1 MKKSLLCMAIASSL
15 IVPAVA
21 MADATLYGSFR
32 MAMAKEDN
40 KSMSLDDDSTRIG
53 LRGTV
58 DLGLEDTKGIFRWE
72 QALDINSGALVSN
85 GGRYAWL
92 GATGSWGTLT
102 GGKQDAPIQA
112 LVTAYA
118 DDFNSGAQ
126 GGHSQVAR
134 QFNRRQG
141 NTLVY
146 ASPKMNGLQASAS
159 AVFAGDDIRT
169 SGSTGPKD
177 RMVDGYSLG
186 LAYDANNLY
195 FAGAFGN
202 AKSAK
207 SAAGSYGID
216 QNTWGLAAGFKVSDL
231 TLKAKYV
238 HLEDKTGGSSFVRT
252 QGKANEYVI
261 SASYAIDR
269 TTLMAEF
276 GQTERKPDNAADLK
290 GRHYALGIQQRMG
303 RGRVYAEYHDY
314 TKPLYAS
321 RGDKFLVGYRVDF

>member
-32 MAMAKEDN
+32 MAMVKEDN

-53 LRGTV
+53 VRGTV
-58 DLGLEDTKGIFRWE
+58 DLGLEDTKGVFRWE
-72 QALDINSGALVSN
+72 QALDVNKGALDS
-85 GGRYAWL
+85 GRYAWL
-92 GATGSWGTLT
+92 GATGSWGTVT

-112 LVTAYA
+112 LVTSYA

-159 AVFAGDDIRT
+159 AVFAGDDLS
-169 SGSTGPKD
+169 SGNKD

-202 AKSAK
+202 AKSGKNAV
-207 SAAGSYGID
+207 GNYGID
-216 QNTWGLAAGFKVSDL
+216 QNTWGLAAGFKVSGL

-238 HLEDKTGGSSFVRT
+238 HLDDKTGGSSFVRT
-252 QGKANEYVI
+252 QGEANEYVI
-261 SASYAIDR
+261 GASYVIDN

-276 GQTERKPDNAADLK
+276 GQTERKPDNAVDLK
-290 GRHYALGIQQRMG
+290 GRHYALGVQQRMG

-314 TKPLYAS
+314 TKALYAS